1 MLRKIFNISTKC
13 RNFGYNVK
21 LRENDCRFSDP
32 ITKETFY
39 KSEKYR
45 TRETF
50 ERIVCTCTAKSY
62 VACRLQVDVTAPEL
76 RARSHLDGFDTLQKE
91 LS

>member
-1 MLRKIFNISTKC
+1 MLRKILNISTKC

-39 KSEKYR
+39 KSEKISYE
-45 TRETF
+45 RETF
-50 ERIVCTCTAKSY
+50 ERIVRTLFVHVRQNH
-62 VACRLQVDVTAPEL
+62 VACRLQVDVAVP
-76 RARSHLDGFDTLQKE
+76 
-91 LS
+91 